1 MGILQ
6 GVEDF
11 KKKAARNFLRAAF
24 FKLEI
29 V

>member
-11 KKKAARNFLRAAF
+11 KKKAARKKLRAAF